1 MLCDLVS
8 LSAQGTELHK
18 PECCVDK
25 EIKVKIKQTQ
35 AKRAMLPQKKALSRG
50 HESSNA
56 PVLVAIK
63 PILPSLPHPVLQTG
77 YPTCTLVYASYKQ
90 TE

>member
-1 MLCDLVS
+1 MLGDLVS

-18 PECCVDK
+18 PEGCVDK

-35 AKRAMLPQKKALSRG
+35 TEWVMLPERKALRRG

-56 PVLVAIK
+56 AVLVAIK
-63 PILPSLPHPVLQTG
+63 SILPTLPHPALHTG
-77 YPTCTLVYASYKQ
+77 YPTRTLG
-90 TE
+90 